1 MGLGRFGR
9 RGVLGAGL
17 GSLAGLVLGGCGRGA
32 GREIIEGRAMG
43 TSWRLLWERGER
55 SRLGVDVVRAGVV
68 GVLESYEELVSTWR
82 AGSALSRFN
91 RHRGTG
97 WVGVPERLAELV
109 WEAQDIAR
117 RTGGALD
124 VTVAPLVRAW
134 GFGAGGGGRRVPS
147 DGELAA
153 LRGRVGW
160 ERLEVNLVRSEMR
173 KGHPELEIDLSA
185 LGEGA
190 GIDAV
195 VGWLEGSGETD
206 FLFELGGELAGRGGP
221 RGEGAGGGWRVAVEA
236 AGAGGGLVGPCEL
249 RDEALSTSGTYRQGW
264 REVGGEGR
272 GGGRWL
278 SHLIDPRLGVP
289 VAGDL
294 AAVSVRARRCLDADG
309 WATALMVMGVGEG
322 LEKAGGEGLAA
333 LFQGVGG
340 EMVASVGWRG

>member
-1 MGLGRFGR
+1 MWLERLGRRRVLSMGLG
-9 RGVLGAGL
+9 A
-17 GSLAGLVLGGCGRGA
+17 LAGMVQVGCGRGA
-32 GREIIEGRAMG
+32 GREAIEGRAMG
-43 TSWRLLWERGER
+43 TSWRLLWERGAA
-55 SRLGVDVVRAGVV
+55 SRLGVSQVRAGVA
-68 GVLESYEELVSTWR
+68 GVLESYEELASTWR

-109 WEAQDIAR
+109 WEAREISR

-134 GFGAGGGGRRVPS
+134 GFGAGGGGGRAVPS
-147 DGELAA
+147 DAELAA
-153 LRGRVGW
+153 LRERVGW
-160 ERLEVNLVRSEMR
+160 ERLEICLERGEMR

-185 LGEGA
+185 VGEGA

-195 VGWLEGSGETD
+195 VGWLEGQGEGD

-221 RGEGAGGGWRVAVEA
+221 RGEGRDGEGWRVAVEA
-236 AGAGGGLVGPCEL
+236 AGGGGGVVGLSEL

-264 REVGGEGR
+264 REVD
-272 GGGRWL
+272 GRWL

-289 VAGDL
+289 VVGEL
-294 AAVSVRARRCLDADG
+294 AAVSVRASRCLDADG

-322 LEKAGGEGLAA
+322 LEKARDEGLAA
-333 LFQGVGG
+333 FFQGVGG
-340 EMVASVGWRG
+340 EVVGSVGWRG